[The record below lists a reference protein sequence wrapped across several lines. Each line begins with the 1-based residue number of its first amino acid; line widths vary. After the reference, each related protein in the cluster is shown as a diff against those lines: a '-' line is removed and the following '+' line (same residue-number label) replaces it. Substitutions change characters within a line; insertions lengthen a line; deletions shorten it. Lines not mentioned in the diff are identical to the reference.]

1 MYLSAKIY
9 GNPHANSGFM
19 PIASFNATSSFEVPD
34 VEYGGLSDNSYFF
47 LIKTTAEHVMYTLV
61 KNQVYSYSQNA
72 ETRLGSLK
80 IAITIPKDY
89 KLAENHTPY
98 DVLIQFKNHFLAS
111 CMKCISPTR
120 DAYQFIGAN
129 IDQHILDDVARRYEL
144 VPHVGPY
151 RPMIGNKTGCIT
163 TDDNNIKLLL
173 SDVQYTEF
181 TNYKEIIVAKSCT
194 SDAYDKLQY
203 ISIPRQSEY
212 KIIVDGKYLKT
223 VKDVKEEIEVI
234 GKKDTKFYVNNTLR
248 FTIEGIKANN
258 SQPDILKLD
267 EALEEIHVNTQ
278 TLSKK
283 REQTLYLVIRNDEL
297 LKNIS
302 KNANAIQLSYNNR
315 AISVQQSDLSIKLVG
330 EELAALQNPSDLKVV
345 LSTLAGSFKIT
356 TIKIN
361 ADKLVIDA
369 QKIVKTPSPDNCST
383 PSYFT
388 EISLK
393 LNKHSYDNVG
403 HLDVNIVDEEDKK
416 LQTSKVTFREESE
429 NYVGVVC
436 IPKAWASKVMYVQF
450 IHGKYVYQ
458 SRIIQKHK
466 VNSIEISTKEL
477 EAGKYKFTFFKK
489 LFTRRIKLMMMLLGL
504 LLGLGGGFGAGYFL
518 YPTLTQEQEVTTEKP
533 NTPDPTPTPEEPEND
548 TTATENVPDST
559 NMDLKGEEEMT
570 QETSK
575 KDATKNN
582 EETKIV
588 SNSSS
593 VSTNQP
599 AETPKETAKTFKCT
613 MCDKAF
619 DTEQKRRTHESSQCK
634 ELKTCDKCKK
644 KFRPEDFDAH
654 KKTCKKG
661 ER

>member
-129 IDQHILDDVARRYEL
+129 IDQHILDDVARQYEL

-330 EELAALQNPSDLKVV
+330 EELAALQNPSELKVV

-369 QKIVKTPSPDNCST
+369 QKIVKTASLDNCST

-436 IPKAWASKVMYVQF
+436 IPKAWASKVVYVQF

-533 NTPDPTPTPEEPEND
+533 TTPDQSPTPKKPGND
-548 TTATENVPDST
+548 TIVTTIDPDTT
-559 NMDLKGEEEMT
+559 NTDEESADV
-570 QETSK
+570 Q
-575 KDATKNN
+575 
-582 EETKIV
+582 EETTKEETTKTIKTPKPV
-588 SNSSS
+588 SKSSG
-593 VSTNQP
+593 VSTNQAANTEVKP
-599 AETPKETAKTFKCT
+599 VDQTFKCS
-613 MCDKAF
+613 MCGESFNTDR
-619 DTEQKRRTHESSQCK
+619 DRKRHERSQCQK
-634 ELKTCDKCKK
+634 LIQCGCGFKY
-644 KFRPEDFDAH
+644 RPEEFEAH
-654 KKTCKKG
+654 KKTCNKK
-661 ER
+661 